1 MSILIKRRVILSL
14 FTQII
19 RKTSYNNSRCLAT
32 LTQRMPP
39 ACTILNANIPNLEI
53 YRNKSKASKKKEKAA
68 AEESDEEESEEEQ
81 SADFDSLIVDKHTK
95 IMTTKV
101 NSLRADVILKNGLS
115 MARNKVEEMFYESKI
130 RVNGKKIFKKS
141 DLVEVGDEIDII
153 KSVSDSNPN
162 FLIVGRVEVLDVKP
176 RNEGYA
182 VRLRRCKS
190 LTIENYEEPWKPG
203 D

>member
-1 MSILIKRRVILSL
+1 MSVLIKRRVFLNLI
-14 FTQII
+14 THII
-19 RKTSYNNSRCLAT
+19 RQTSYNNSKCLAT
-32 LTQRMPP
+32 LTHRIPP
-39 ACTILNANIPNLEI
+39 AYILTANTSNLES
-53 YRNKSKASKKKEKAA
+53 YRTKSKASKKKEKAA
-68 AEESDEEESEEEQ
+68 AEESDEEEPEEE

-95 IMTTKV
+95 IMTAKV
-101 NSLRADVILKNGLS
+101 NSLRADVILKSGLS

-141 DLVEVGDEIDII
+141 DLVDVGDEIDII
-153 KSVSDSNPN
+153 KGASVSNPN
-162 FLIVGRVEVLDVKP
+162 FLTVSRVEVLDIKP
-176 RNEGYA
+176 KNEGYT